1 MRILGIILAL
11 SFSFAQTIQIS
22 VDRNRVTEDDL
33 ITLSIEVTGSQ
44 AFPQVDMSPV
54 KKDFEITSGPG
65 QQTNIQW
72 INGKMTS
79 TKTLTWTLS
88 PKRGGNLVIPA
99 LFGTVGGK
107 SFRGK
112 PIQIQVKKST
122 ESLDNSVFIVA
133 EVDKENAYLGEQIT
147 LTYKLYKN
155 ANISIEPFQ
164 MPEFPGFWVEEL
176 YTPQRVQYR
185 NVTIQGVK
193 YQMANLGQKALFPI
207 PSEKHVIPSLKVKVQ
222 VETRKQKRR
231 RDPFFDP
238 FFDSFFTE
246 TKTKVLRSKEKKIDI
261 QPFPEPR
268 PFDFSSAV
276 GSFIISSHT
285 DRDTA
290 KVNEGFTFTVFMKG
304 TGNLGLFSLPEIK
317 FPEELEAFPPTDK
330 FEKDTFRD
338 DLTGTQSWEYILIPR
353 KAGSLTKIGRAHV

>member
-11 SFSFAQTIQIS
+11 SSSFAQTIQIS

-44 AFPQVDMSPV
+44 DFPQVEMSPV

-99 LFGTVGGK
+99 LLGTVGGK

-133 EVDKENAYLGEQIT
+133 EVDKENAYLCEQMT

-155 ANISIEPFQ
+155 ANISI
-164 MPEFPGFWVEEL
+164 
-176 YTPQRVQYR
+176 
-185 NVTIQGVK
+185 
-193 YQMANLGQKALFPI
+193 
-207 PSEKHVIPSLKVKVQ
+207 
-222 VETRKQKRR
+222 
-231 RDPFFDP
+231 
-238 FFDSFFTE
+238 
-246 TKTKVLRSKEKKIDI
+246 
-261 QPFPEPR
+261 
-268 PFDFSSAV
+268 
-276 GSFIISSHT
+276 
-285 DRDTA
+285 
-290 KVNEGFTFTVFMKG
+290 
-304 TGNLGLFSLPEIK
+304 
-317 FPEELEAFPPTDK
+317 
-330 FEKDTFRD
+330 
-338 DLTGTQSWEYILIPR
+338 
-353 KAGSLTKIGRAHV
+353 

>member
-44 AFPQVDMSPV
+44 DFPQVDMSPV

-88 PKRGGNLVIPA
+88 PKRGGILVIPA

-133 EVDKENAYLGEQIT
+133 EIDKENAYLGEQIT

-246 TKTKVLRSKEKKIDI
+246 TKTK
-261 QPFPEPR
+261 
-268 PFDFSSAV
+268 
-276 GSFIISSHT
+276 
-285 DRDTA
+285 
-290 KVNEGFTFTVFMKG
+290 
-304 TGNLGLFSLPEIK
+304 SLP
-317 FPEELEAFPPTDK
+317 L
-330 FEKDTFRD
+330 
-338 DLTGTQSWEYILIPR
+338 
-353 KAGSLTKIGRAHV
+353 